1 MLNIFKGCITMPRM
15 TVLKFIGLSCFVL
28 VSACASLGDLSLTV
42 ANDRMSVV
50 DLSELP
56 PPSGVDVSIADRGYR
71 IGPFDKLV
79 VDVFQVP
86 ELSDKQVQAAA
97 DGAIAFP
104 LIGSVEAVGM
114 TTDELAAMVAA
125 RLRESFVKNPQVTV
139 SLQQTV
145 SQVVTIDGDVNEPG
159 LYPVVGRMTLRKA
172 IASARGA
179 KATARLGRVA
189 IYRKVND
196 QDMAAVYNL
205 TAIYRGNYPD
215 PEIFAGDMIVVGSGQ
230 TGRIFK
236 GLKAHASLMSAPLV
250 VAFKAGE

>member
-1 MLNIFKGCITMPRM
+1 ME
-15 TVLKFIGLSCFVL
+15 
-28 VSACASLGDLSLTV
+28 
-42 ANDRMSVV
+42 VV
-50 DLSELP
+50 DLAELP
-56 PPSGVDVSIADRGYR
+56 PPSGIDVSMMDRGYR

-79 VDVFQVP
+79 VDVFEVP
-86 ELSDKQVQAAA
+86 ELSGKEVQAAA
-97 DGAIAFP
+97 DGSIAFP
-104 LIGSVEAVGM
+104 LIGSMEAAGM

-145 SQVVTIDGDVNEPG
+145 SQVVTIDGEVNDPG

-172 IASARGA
+172 IASAKGA
-179 KATARLGRVA
+179 KAIARLGRVA

-205 TAIYRGNYPD
+205 TAIYRGNYAD
-215 PEIFAGDMIVVGSGQ
+215 PEIFAGDMVVVGSSQ
-230 TGRIFK
+230 TNRIFR
-236 GLKAHASLMSAPLV
+236 GVKAKTSLMSAPLV

>member
-1 MLNIFKGCITMPRM
+1 MARMPI
-15 TVLKFIGLSCFVL
+15 LKFLGLSCLVL
-28 VSACASLGDLSLTV
+28 LSGCASIGDLSLTV
-42 ANDRMSVV
+42 ANDRMHVV

-56 PPSGVDVSIADRGYR
+56 PPSGVDVSMTDRGYR
-71 IGPFDKLV
+71 IGPFDKLT

-86 ELSDKQVQAAA
+86 ELSDRQVQAAP
-97 DGAIAFP
+97 DGSIAFP
-104 LIGSVEAVGM
+104 LIGSVEAAGM

-125 RLRESFVKNPQVTV
+125 RLRESFVKNPQVTI
-139 SLQQTV
+139 SLEQTV

-172 IASARGA
+172 IASAKGA

-189 IYRKVND
+189 IYRRVND

-205 TAIYRGNYPD
+205 TAIYRGNYAE
-215 PEIFAGDMIVVGSGQ
+215 PEIFAGDMIVVGGAQ

-236 GLKAHASLMSAPLV
+236 GLKAHKPLMSAPLV